1 MTTNPNTVNTGDG
14 SRIVNISNDTRVGP
28 QFAASLTHAFR
39 SRLNAVLG
47 SLELVSQTT
56 LNAEQARFVAT
67 AMDEGR
73 ALLYL
78 VNDALDLGRIDAGEL
93 RLEDGIIDPVAIS
106 EAALGAIAASF
117 HAHNISATCVID
129 PMTPVILRGDGL
141 RLRQIL
147 VNLLDNARNA
157 LDAGSVQLIVG
168 PHPEDNNGTRLLF
181 QVSDTGRGVP
191 MALRERLFE
200 PLMAFGGSADWRMSS
215 SGLGLALCA
224 RFVEMMG
231 GKIRYE
237 PKKEGSLFSFDVQF
251 RRAAQFERLAN
262 IIAPVRAMRVLFVDS
277 DTARRLAFAAQG
289 RSWGLQ
295 VGVLPDGERARAL
308 MAKGRDFD
316 LLLVHQDADGAELA
330 VQAALNHRIAV
341 LVPIGAKPRP
351 GLPTRGQKLM
361 WLSAPLRSKTLVDA
375 LLGKPMPP
383 MDMPDVFSAKAAN
396 QRAKVLVIEDSEAN
410 RMVMRAQLQSLGC
423 GVEAVDNGADAIRLA
438 AQHHFDLVLTDLALP
453 DMHGVEV
460 AASIRKIGGVIGKV
474 PIVAVTGG
482 VHPRDRERCLAIGMN
497 GYLTKPLSR
506 KDLIEV
512 LDRYVPKPAPE
523 GAVWDVAVLAQLS
536 EELGVDNQIDLL
548 SAFEREL
555 TQRLGRI
562 QHDPVAESVAREAH
576 ALKSAA
582 RTFGANNLGAIAQ
595 LLEEQCLA
603 GGALESWHAS
613 RQELIKVG
621 RMTLT
626 EVGNWLDADA
636 GCVRPLQS

>member
-1 MTTNPNTVNTGDG
+1 MTINPNTPAASAGANASASDDN
-14 SRIVNISNDTRVGP
+14 RIGA

-47 SLELVSQTT
+47 SLELVSQTK
-56 LNAEQARFVAT
+56 LNAEQARFVTT

-93 RLEDGIIDPVAIS
+93 RLDDGIIDPVAIA
-106 EAALGAIAASF
+106 EAALGAMAASF

-157 LDAGSVQLIVG
+157 LDAGSVQLLVG
-168 PHPEDNNGTRLLF
+168 PHPEDSTGTRLLF

-191 MALRERLFE
+191 LALRERLFE
-200 PLMAFGGSADWRMSS
+200 PLLAFGANADWRMSGL
-215 SGLGLALCA
+215 GLGLALCA

-231 GKIRYE
+231 GKIHYE
-237 PKKEGSLFSFDVQF
+237 ARKEGSAFSFDVQF
-251 RRAAQFERLAN
+251 SRANNFERLAN
-262 IIAPVRAMRVLFVDS
+262 IIAPVRSMRVLLVDS

-289 RSWGLQ
+289 RSWGLS
-295 VGVLPDGERARAL
+295 VGVLPDGARASAL

-316 LLLVHQDADGAELA
+316 LLLVHQEADGADVA
-330 VQAALNHRIAV
+330 VKAALNHRIAV
-341 LVPIGAKPRP
+341 LVPVGARPKP
-351 GLPTRGQKLM
+351 GLPTRGQKIM

-375 LLGKPMPP
+375 LLGKPLPP
-383 MDMPDVFSAKAAN
+383 MDMPDVFSANAAN
-396 QRAKVLVIEDSEAN
+396 ERAKVLVIEDSEAN
-410 RMVMRAQLQSLGC
+410 RLVMRAQLQSLGC
-423 GVEAVDNGADAIRLA
+423 GVETIDNGADAIRLV

-453 DMHGVEV
+453 DMHGIEV
-460 AASIRKIGGVIGKV
+460 AASIRKIGGDIGKV

-482 VHPRDRERCLAIGMN
+482 AHPRDRERCLAIGMN

-512 LDRYVPKPAPE
+512 LDRYVPKPVPE
-523 GAVWDVAVLAQLS
+523 GAVWDVAVLSQLS
-536 EELGVDNQIDLL
+536 TDMGVDNQIDLL

-562 QHDPVAESVAREAH
+562 MDEPLAENVAREAH

-582 RTFGANNLGAIAQ
+582 RTFGASNLGTIAQ
-595 LLEEQCLA
+595 QLEELCLA
-603 GGALESWHAS
+603 GGAPGSWHSS
-613 RQELIKVG
+613 RQELLRIG

-626 EVGNWLDADA
+626 EVSNWLDADA
-636 GCVRPLQS
+636 GCVRPLQG